1 MMWAFAYAESFPR
14 APPTEPL
21 GLSTPHKTKV
31 YGPATQQQGS
41 DLTTYR
47 GLGTALIYVSV
58 LPDLIH

>member
-1 MMWAFAYAESFPR
+1 MMWAFVYAESCPH

-31 YGPATQQQGS
+31 YGAAAQQQGS

-47 GLGTALIYVSV
+47 GLGRALIYVSV
-58 LPDLIH
+58 LPDLIR